1 MISLLPSLACR
12 EECTICGWKKLTY
25 GVLSAMTTYLHVVG
39 RKHFAPSL
47 ELLARWGHWSRR
59 CGRGTPPTQWS
70 AEARWHRAPAVVA
83 RPRSWRRSSNSP
95 SVSERDARP
104 SNQRICGLGSR
115 EHSCTEKASKKKK
128 NIYIYNVCIYI
139 YSIYKYTSRPLSV
152 S

>member
-47 ELLARWGHWSRR
+47 ELLARWGHWNLL
-59 CGRGTPPTQWS
+59 CGRVTPPTLWS
-70 AEARWHRAPAVVA
+70 DVGRWQHAHAAEA
-83 RPRSWRRSSNSP
+83 RPRSWRRSSNPP

-104 SNQRICGLGSR
+104 SNQRICGPGSR
-115 EHSCTEKASKKKK
+115 EHSCTEKACKKT
-128 NIYIYNVCIYI
+128 YILTYLH
-139 YSIYKYTSRPLSV
+139 TDRQTDRQAGRQAGRQT
-152 S
+152 